1 MAQNE
6 KGGADL
12 DIFEGLGKK
21 SVRTSSGTQQRSVPP
36 PPPSIRQNESK
47 RTLVGMTAP
56 QTLPGAP
63 TPGGG
68 GFPPPPS
75 TPSRV
80 PPPPPGRG
88 SLPPVGP
95 GAKASAAAPL
105 PVTQAQTKPNVDVDW
120 DDDDE
125 ATQVFAEDATQVF
138 AEDET
143 KVLEEDKT
151 RALPTGA
158 ATPAPKPAAGMP
170 AAVSSRPK
178 ATLLGLTAPA
188 VVPPP
193 NSRPNRPLSTP
204 PPPPPGAFSRP
215 PSFASPSYPPPPTI
229 NPSAPPPPMNTQKG
243 LGGMPPWGGAVPTPA
258 PMPAPSP
265 SPRGSGADYTPH
277 APPARAAMESTQ
289 MLQPRMGL
297 TPSRVAVAIVAVV
310 AAVLGVM
317 LLMPSKGKIV
327 VNVSDSRGATVN
339 RLDVFVDGEKTAC
352 ATAPCYLPFALGT
365 HEVKVVADGYDVP
378 APQAVVVK
386 SSDPATVNFVLGST
400 NGSGIKVGGAQ
411 AGVKLYVDDKEIG
424 PLPQVVRDLTPG
436 DHTIR
441 VAGSERYQAL
451 ERHVT
456 VERDKLEDLGTITL
470 KVLKGKVTVSLGTQG
485 ARVFIVS
492 GADRRELP
500 MLPISVDIDT
510 AKSWSLEGTKAGYDD
525 YRQLISFDDG
535 QAEKTYTVTLEPK
548 GAGAATPPSYAPAPV
563 AQYSPPP
570 TYQAPAPAPRAAPPS
585 GGGDTGGGGEA
596 FLNINSI
603 PPSTCILDG
612 KSLGSTPRI
621 HVSVKPGSHT
631 VKFVDSDDGL
641 TKTIFVNVS
650 SGETKPAVAKLN

>member
-1 MAQNE
+1 MTMQETRAMAQND

-21 SVRTSSGTQQRSVPP
+21 AAPSRTSSGTQRSVPP
-36 PPPSIRQNESK
+36 PPPSMRQNESK

-56 QTLPGAP
+56 ATLPGGSP
-63 TPGGG
+63 SSG

-75 TPSRV
+75 TPSRM

-88 SLPPVGP
+88 SLPPMGG
-95 GAKASAAAPL
+95 GAPKTNAAAPAA
-105 PVTQAQTKPNVDVDW
+105 QAKSNVDVDW

-125 ATQVFAEDATQVF
+125 ATQVFAEDATHVF
-138 AEDET
+138 AEDAT

-151 RALPTGA
+151 RALPSGA
-158 ATPAPKPAAGMP
+158 ATPAPMPAAGMP
-170 AAVSSRPK
+170 ASMASRPK

-188 VVPPP
+188 VLPPP

-204 PPPPPGAFSRP
+204 PPPPAGAFSRP
-215 PSFASPSYPPPPTI
+215 PTFPGPSSYPPPPTI
-229 NPSAPPPPMNTQKG
+229 NPSAPPPAPMPTQKG
-243 LGGMPPWGGAVPTPA
+243 LGMPPWGSPA
-258 PMPAPSP
+258 PAQPMPAPA
-265 SPRGSGADYTPH
+265 PRSSGADYV
-277 APPARAAMESTQ
+277 PPGRGMEATQ
-289 MLQPRMGL
+289 MLQPRTGL
-297 TPSRVAVAIVAVV
+297 TPSRVAIAIVAVV
-310 AAVLGVM
+310 ALVLGV
-317 LLMPSKGKIV
+317 LVLMPSKGKIV

-339 RLDVFVDGEKTAC
+339 RLDVFVDGEKTNC
-352 ATAPCYLPFALGT
+352 ATAPCYLPYGQGT

-386 SSDPATVNFVLGST
+386 SGDPATVNFTLGST

-411 AGVKLYVDDKEIG
+411 AGVKLYVDDKEVG
-424 PLPQVVRDLTPG
+424 PLPQIVRDLTPG

-441 VAGSERYQAL
+441 VAGSERYQPL

-470 KVLKGKVTVSLGTQG
+470 KVLKGKVTVSLGTSG

-492 GADRRELP
+492 GSDRRELP

-548 GAGAATPPSYAPAPV
+548 SAGSAAAPQTYAPAP
-563 AQYSPPP
+563 AYNPPP
-570 TYQAPAPAPRAAPPS
+570 TYQAAAPAPRAAPAPQS

-641 TKTIFVNVS
+641 TKTIFVNVG